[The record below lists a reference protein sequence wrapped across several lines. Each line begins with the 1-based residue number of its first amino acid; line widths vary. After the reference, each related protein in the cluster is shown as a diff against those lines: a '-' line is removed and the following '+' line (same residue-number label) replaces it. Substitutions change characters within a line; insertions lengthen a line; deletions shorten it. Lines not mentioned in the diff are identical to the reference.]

1 MAVRPSRFLVTPTAA
16 LLALTVLAGC
26 GSDNDEAAPAESS
39 ASSTSAAATTAA
51 AEETSSATAETS
63 SAPAVEPELP
73 AGYKLVTAP
82 NNGIS
87 FGVPEGW
94 LEMDSE
100 ALANDAEIQAYLE
113 QAGAETGMQVE
124 DLQEHMAQLDLSTM
138 SMTPDAAGF
147 SENVNVSAEPIPA
160 SQPPTA
166 ADATS
171 MVEGIGG
178 TVGAFAEVETA
189 LGEGITQAY
198 SANIAGV
205 AAEGMYVIVPSGTGS
220 GYSIITVSTSDAAKA
235 QEIAD
240 NIVKSLQ
247 KS

>member
-26 GSDNDEAAPAESS
+26 GSNNDEAAPAESS
-39 ASSTSAAATTAA
+39 ASSTSAAATSAA
-51 AEETSSATAETS
+51 AEETSSAAETS
-63 SAPAVEPELP
+63 SAPAVEAELP
-73 AGYKLVTAP
+73 EGYKLVSAP

-100 ALANDAEIQAYLE
+100 ALANDGDVQAYLE
-113 QAGAETGMQVE
+113 QAGSETGMDAETLKQ
-124 DLQEHMAQLDLSTM
+124 QMAQLDLTAMST
-138 SMTPDAAGF
+138 TPDAAGF
-147 SENVNVSAEPIPA
+147 SENVNVLAEPIPA
-160 SQPPTA
+160 SSAPTA
-166 ADATS
+166 GDAEA
-171 MVEGIGG
+171 MVEGING
-178 TVGAFAEVETA
+178 TPGQFAEVETA
-189 LGEGITQAY
+189 LGEGITQTY
-198 SANIAGV
+198 SAEIAGV
-205 AAEGMYVIVPSGTGS
+205 AVEGVYIIVPSGTDS
-220 GYSIITVSTSDAAKA
+220 GYSIITVSASDAAKA